1 VALASEKDFLKEYQM
16 NFLPEVKTTKGTA
29 QYHNHLVIFGTCL
42 NLDGVSEK
50 PSYSLP
56 VSPVY
61 FNAAND
67 CVRLFDDFTD
77 YSHMV
82 SYICAET
89 YIRMAKA
96 LSATSIDIFSEFCKM
111 YPILGDTV
119 EIFQKGRL
127 YDNVSKP
134 GRVKRVPL
142 DCREA
147 IRDNDCYFFLW
158 EIGKKLPDFRLKK
171 GVSATPDEVPHRCIH
186 TFYLPGK
193 EVLNM
198 KRPSRRSSR
207 AKSINS

>member
-77 YSHMV
+77 YNHMV

-89 YIRMAKA
+89 YIRMAEK
-96 LSATSIDIFSEFCKM
+96 LSGTSIDIFSEFCKM
-111 YPILGDTV
+111 YPILSTTV
-119 EIFQKGRL
+119 KSFQKGRL
-127 YDNVSKP
+127 YANTSRP
-134 GRVKRVPL
+134 GRFKRVPL
-142 DCREA
+142 DCMEA
-147 IRDNDCYFFLW
+147 IRENDCYFFLW

-171 GVSATPDEVPHRCIH
+171 GVSATPEEVPHRCAQI
-186 TFYLPGK
+186 FYLPGRK
-193 EVLNM
+193 VLDM
-198 KRPSRRSSR
+198 KRPSRRSRSVI
-207 AKSINS
+207 SFNP